1 MLVQRAF
8 LFKGSSLLE
17 QSSATP
23 VSSHSLARP
32 QAADVADVKRNVDK
46 TQEKLDTV
54 LRALDRLQ
62 ASVDVHTR
70 GELRSCAQ
78 ASSHRACPKRSLCSC
93 GTRRRS
99 RPIS

>member
-23 VSSHSLARP
+23 VSSHSLAPP

-78 ASSHRACPKRSLCSC
+78 APVSPRLS
-93 GTRRRS
+93 
-99 RPIS
+99 